1 MWKKR
6 RQVEHMKK
14 QVLYFCNS
22 MCRQTKVYWSYQRR
36 SSSSVKMII
45 CLIVVILTDRS
56 YYCGKLPDVPCHNN
70 RVCTNNKFHIVS
82 SACSLPPLLTYYLV
96 TAHFQLCG
104 RHSTRSILSSL
115 MTLQIT
121 AWSRDFEK
129 VSHHSLPSRVADVHG
144 ELHRDRHRRDDQA
157 VSEKEEDV
165 DGHL

>member
-1 MWKKR
+1 MWKKGGKLSIWKNKCYIFAIACVD
-6 RQVEHMKK
+6 RQ
-14 QVLYFCNS
+14 
-22 MCRQTKVYWSYQRR
+22 VYWSYQRR

-121 AWSRDFEK
+121 AWSRDVEK
-129 VSHHSLPSRVADVHG
+129 KIVMISIWNASNVAHIKGVYLLSLMSH
-144 ELHRDRHRRDDQA
+144 
-157 VSEKEEDV
+157 
-165 DGHL
+165 

>member
-1 MWKKR
+1 MWKKGGKLSIWKNKCYIFAIACVD
-6 RQVEHMKK
+6 RQ
-14 QVLYFCNS
+14 
-22 MCRQTKVYWSYQRR
+22 VYWSYQ

-129 VSHHSLPSRVADVHG
+129 KLSWSQSGMLAMLLTSRVFICS
-144 ELHRDRHRRDDQA
+144 L
-157 VSEKEEDV
+157 
-165 DGHL
+165 

>member
-1 MWKKR
+1 MWKKGGKLSIWKNKCYIFAIACVD
-6 RQVEHMKK
+6 RQ
-14 QVLYFCNS
+14 
-22 MCRQTKVYWSYQRR
+22 VYWSYQRR

-129 VSHHSLPSRVADVHG
+129 KLSWSQSGMLAMLLTSRVFICS
-144 ELHRDRHRRDDQA
+144 L
-157 VSEKEEDV
+157 
-165 DGHL
+165 

>member
-1 MWKKR
+1 MWKKGEAE
-6 RQVEHMKK
+6 EHMKK

-22 MCRQTKVYWSYQRR
+22 MCVDRQVYWSYQ

-104 RHSTRSILSSL
+104 RHSTSSILSSL
-115 MTLQIT
+115 MTLQIIERLLLL
-121 AWSRDFEK
+121 WSRDFEK
-129 VSHHSLPSRVADVHG
+129 KIVMISIWNASNVAHIKGVYLLSLMTFSR
-144 ELHRDRHRRDDQA
+144 
-157 VSEKEEDV
+157 
-165 DGHL
+165 

>member
-1 MWKKR
+1 MWKKGGKLSIWKNKCYIFAIACVD
-6 RQVEHMKK
+6 RQ
-14 QVLYFCNS
+14 
-22 MCRQTKVYWSYQRR
+22 VYWSYQRR

-129 VSHHSLPSRVADVHG
+129 KIVMISIWNASNVAHIKGVYLLSLMSH
-144 ELHRDRHRRDDQA
+144 
-157 VSEKEEDV
+157 
-165 DGHL
+165 

>member
-1 MWKKR
+1 MWKKEAE
-6 RQVEHMKK
+6 EHMKI

-22 MCRQTKVYWSYQRR
+22 MCVDRQVYWSYQ

-56 YYCGKLPDVPCHNN
+56 LVFCSYCGKLPDVPCHNN

-82 SACSLPPLLTYYLV
+82 SAAFSPSTLTYYLL

-104 RHSTRSILSSL
+104 RHSTSSILSSL

-129 VSHHSLPSRVADVHG
+129 KLSWSQSGMLAMLLTSRVFICS
-144 ELHRDRHRRDDQA
+144 L
-157 VSEKEEDV
+157 
-165 DGHL
+165 